1 MIGSQKQLFT
11 LLKVFSPSSEKTGHR
26 VSNHNPT
33 PLLLLL
39 KRENNGKPPT
49 LVVNLDPVKVYF
61 RYTPRY

>member
-1 MIGSQKQLFT
+1 MIDSPKQRST
-11 LLKVFSPSSEKTGHR
+11 LPKVFFPSSEKTGHK

-39 KRENNGKPPT
+39 KKGNNGKPPT

-61 RYTPRY
+61 KYTPKY